1 MSSLSRDPEALVGR
15 TLGEKYRLT
24 GLVGKGG
31 FGAVYRAVQDPV
43 GREVAVKVIGRVGDD
58 HGLRTRFFREAQVLA
73 RLKDPATVTL
83 FDYGEEPDGTLY
95 MVQELVIGRP
105 LSAVLARGARLEP
118 QRAVR
123 IVMQIL
129 HALEEAHGLG
139 VVHRDIKPAN
149 IMVTQGR
156 EGDEAVRVLDFGVAK
171 LLVDPSDGYRTTR
184 GHTVGTPTYMAPEQT
199 RAKGIGPATDLYA
212 LGILLYRMLTGQLP
226 YKADSH
232 FETMMMHR
240 KAPLPAMEGIPPAI
254 AEVIG
259 TALAKKSADRHADAR
274 AMRKALEA
282 AFPGAAMPSDTHPAP
297 ASAPPDGPTIATPAA
312 LPTRPDTPSAPPA
325 DTTPSATATDPP
337 PTAQGPDPRLL
348 YAVIALL
355 AAALIAALVW

>member
-1 MSSLSRDPEALVGR
+1 MRTTSDPEGLHGTV
-15 TLGEKYRLT
+15 LGEKYRVT
-24 GLVGKGG
+24 GLIGKGG

-58 HGLRTRFFREAQVLA
+58 HGLRTRFFREAQVLS

-83 FDYGEEPDGTLY
+83 FDYGEEADGTLY
-95 MVQELVIGRP
+95 MVQELVVGRP

-123 IVMQIL
+123 ITMQVL
-129 HALEEAHGLG
+129 HALEEAHELG

-149 IMVTQGR
+149 IMVTRGR

-184 GHTVGTPTYMAPEQT
+184 GQTVGTPTYMAPEQT
-199 RAKGIGPATDLYA
+199 KAKGIGPATDLYA
-212 LGILLYRMLTGQLP
+212 LGILLYRMLVGRLP

-240 KAPLPAMEGIPPAI
+240 KAPLPSMEAVPPAI
-254 AEVIG
+254 AEVLR
-259 TALAKKSADRHADAR
+259 TALAKKAEDRFAGAR
-274 AMRKALEA
+274 AMRKALEQ
-282 AFPGAAMPSDTHPAP
+282 AFPSAAMPSDMHQAQDSGPPDDETVQTPMELPLRSVDLSSPPPAAP
-297 ASAPPDGPTIATPAA
+297 AEPDPGTEAVGAPA
-312 LPTRPDTPSAPPA
+312 
-325 DTTPSATATDPP
+325 
-337 PTAQGPDPRLL
+337 GPDQRLL
-348 YAVIALL
+348 YAVIVVLAIALIVALL
-355 AAALIAALVW
+355 R